1 VNSNNAWLQRP
12 GYHADVIGRA
22 CAAVMLAC
30 LLVFQI
36 GCRSA
41 AKSQKPSYN
50 YKVETR
56 QNVVELRATLKP
68 EDISSLG
75 LKNAWGII
83 ESMAEEGSVAAS
95 GAVMVKIDMEN
106 LRTRMRRS
114 ESNLDSQIDRM
125 RNLEQVAPSDIAA
138 LNKALREKELE
149 YSRAGHEALWL
160 QQRKTDDEVWK
171 IHADLQIASISFAHA
186 SRQYEL
192 KKKVAE
198 RGFDSAFSLRAS
210 EIDKRSREI
219 ELDYARRIRDKL
231 SEPPMP
237 EELAK
242 VEYQKSVA
250 SGEIWLASNQLESA
264 SLSAQIKVN
273 NLEVNLE
280 RIRATLREET
290 RSLEESELK
299 APRSGIV
306 IHPVLWGDFK
316 FRPGQQAWSGVT
328 ILQVIGEDGYYLEAL
343 ANEAEA
349 NVLVEKASATIEFD
363 FLPGKV
369 YAGAVKSISKAPR
382 RVRGQQNSAIR
393 FFPVQLSLDAGQGFL
408 IGGKANAKII
418 LGEKT
423 GVFLPRDLLLVD
435 GEKTMV
441 RLPGTLSDSR
451 REVEIE
457 EFNQDWVLWKN
468 PPAEQGELLFP

>member
-1 VNSNNAWLQRP
+1 MSLRIRNFTGGPGVICAMVMAVGMMVGLAGCGSAVKSQRP
-12 GYHADVIGRA
+12 
-22 CAAVMLAC
+22 
-30 LLVFQI
+30 
-36 GCRSA
+36 
-41 AKSQKPSYN
+41 SYQ

-68 EDISSLG
+68 EDISNIG

-83 ESMAEEGSVAAS
+83 ESMADEGSIAAS
-95 GAVMVKIDMEN
+95 GATMVTINMEN
-106 LRTRMRRS
+106 LQTRMRRS
-114 ESNLDSQIDRM
+114 ETNLGSMLDRM
-125 RNLEQVAPSDIAA
+125 RNLEQVSPSDIAA
-138 LNKALREKELE
+138 LDKTLKEKKLE
-149 YSRAGHEALWL
+149 YLRAETEADWL
-160 QQRKTDDEVWK
+160 RHRKTEDEIWK
-171 IHADLQIASISFAHA
+171 IYSDLQVASISFAHA

-192 KKKVAE
+192 KKKIAE
-198 RGFDSAFSLRAS
+198 KGFDSAFSLRAS

-231 SEPPMP
+231 SEPPMA

-280 RIRATLREET
+280 RIRASLREET
-290 RSLEESELK
+290 RAMEESELK

-328 ILQVIGEDGYYLEAL
+328 IVQVIGEDGYYLEAL

-363 FLPGKV
+363 FLPGKIF
-369 YAGAVKSISKAPR
+369 AGAVKSISKAPR

-423 GVFLPRDLLLVD
+423 GVFLPRDLLLVE
-435 GEKTMV
+435 GEKTV
-441 RLPGTLSDSR
+441 VKLPGTLGNSR

-468 PPAEQGELLFP
+468 PPDEQGELLFP